1 MDVTFGA
8 SVPNSCKTKKLQ
20 PKKEKEA
27 KKEEP
32 APEQPKDKDSS
43 RIMSRV
49 IINSPLATGKW

>member
-1 MDVTFGA
+1 MQ
-8 SVPNSCKTKKLQ
+8 NKKLQ